1 MENAQKAIMIG
12 VGLFITIIVIA
23 AVMLIT
29 GLGQDMLTKG
39 TDQTN
44 AISSSL
50 QDQIT
55 SDYDGSTITGSQV
68 GAAIKRFYTTE
79 NLGLA
84 VANGTTFTNYG
95 TVAIANATATT
106 TVVYSG
112 TLVKSGIGTM
122 SSSGTTTYIVP
133 SSKYSS
139 KVIRGTG
146 NTVVGIIFT
155 RIS

>member
-55 SDYDGSTITGSQV
+55 SDYDGAEITGSQV
-68 GAAIKRFYTTE
+68 VAAIKRFYTTE
-79 NLGLA
+79 RLGLA
-84 VANGTTFTNYG
+84 VANGTVFTNYG
-95 TVAIANATATT
+95 TFAIANAAATT
-106 TVVYSG
+106 SIEYSG
-112 TLVKSGIGTM
+112 TLVKSGVGAM
-122 SSSGTTTYIVP
+122 SSSSANTYIVP

-139 KVIRGTG
+139 KVLRGTG
-146 NTVVGIIFT
+146 NTVVGIVFT